1 MAPLKIIS
9 NSLSACMHFRRK
21 YRCSY
26 CFDLPD
32 KVTQEAMRLVL
43 SYAPLKEDIPHNVI
57 KEGLYLHKK

>member
-1 MAPLKIIS
+1 M
-9 NSLSACMHFRRK
+9 
-21 YRCSY
+21 
-26 CFDLPD
+26 PD